1 MTKEQ
6 TALLLLQAKG
16 KASASPCLNAALS
29 IGTKQKTAPACFFR
43 FAAKPTS
50 TSNAAQITELHD
62 FFTTE
67 CQENIAS
74 ASHAKKLH
82 KRLAGHFFTVAS
94 QKAGCSRCYN
104 KACISYGVQT

>member
-29 IGTKQKTAPACFFR
+29 IGTKQKTASACLYR
-43 FAAKPTS
+43 FAAEPRS
-50 TSNAAQITELHD
+50 MSNAAQITELHN

-67 CQENIAS
+67 CRENIAS
-74 ASHAKKLH
+74 ASHA
-82 KRLAGHFFTVAS
+82 
-94 QKAGCSRCYN
+94 QKARWTLLHCGQSEGRM
-104 KACISYGVQT
+104 